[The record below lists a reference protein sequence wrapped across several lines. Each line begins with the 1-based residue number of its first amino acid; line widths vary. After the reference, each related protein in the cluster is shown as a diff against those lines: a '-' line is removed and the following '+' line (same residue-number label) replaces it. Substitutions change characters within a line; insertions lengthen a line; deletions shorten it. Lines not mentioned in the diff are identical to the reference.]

1 MKKIAMIMVVFLLTL
16 ASALAVD
23 PVASS
28 VLLGG
33 EDQERGQTV
42 STIVYVTNYNTLDVK
57 HIDVTSFTG
66 NAKYVVTDISE
77 DVTETAENVTSVS
90 ISAYVP
96 LDFDA
101 VDAKGKK
108 TSFSIGAA
116 TLTVTYTDDTTDD
129 ISVPLSMEA
138 ENLLEFHSDS
148 RITIGDEG
156 DSKFRNDKSYDDVN
170 RDDKIVLDITLENK
184 FDNNGDCDDPDDY
197 GDCEIQDIEVEL
209 EADDSDFDDENVDF
223 NDMNSESEDVESLSF
238 DVPDDV
244 KEDDYDFDIYVTGDD
259 ENGARHGEFWTFTLE
274 VEVPDDEITITD
286 AYVNPSRI
294 DCDVKH
300 VTLKVEIENSGTDD
314 QRKAAIEIDSPRLDL
329 QDSIYNIDIDE
340 GDSDTK
346 TFDISLPDDVDPG
359 TYFITVSSFYD
370 NNKESDVDSV
380 QLIVEEC
387 YEEPVVD
394 DDIDWEEEEEDNTE
408 VNIIEVPPS
417 TGVIVGEEKEAS
429 FFESGSYTLLLGGLF
444 LIALLMF
451 FVLLVVILKK

>member
-138 ENLLEFHSDS
+138 
-148 RITIGDEG
+148 
-156 DSKFRNDKSYDDVN
+156 
-170 RDDKIVLDITLENK
+170 
-184 FDNNGDCDDPDDY
+184 
-197 GDCEIQDIEVEL
+197 
-209 EADDSDFDDENVDF
+209 
-223 NDMNSESEDVESLSF
+223 
-238 DVPDDV
+238 
-244 KEDDYDFDIYVTGDD
+244 
-259 ENGARHGEFWTFTLE
+259 
-274 VEVPDDEITITD
+274 
-286 AYVNPSRI
+286 
-294 DCDVKH
+294 
-300 VTLKVEIENSGTDD
+300 
-314 QRKAAIEIDSPRLDL
+314 
-329 QDSIYNIDIDE
+329 
-340 GDSDTK
+340 
-346 TFDISLPDDVDPG
+346 
-359 TYFITVSSFYD
+359 
-370 NNKESDVDSV
+370 
-380 QLIVEEC
+380 
-387 YEEPVVD
+387 
-394 DDIDWEEEEEDNTE
+394 
-408 VNIIEVPPS
+408 
-417 TGVIVGEEKEAS
+417 
-429 FFESGSYTLLLGGLF
+429 
-444 LIALLMF
+444 
-451 FVLLVVILKK
+451 

>member
-1 MKKIAMIMVVFLLTL
+1 
-16 ASALAVD
+16 
-23 PVASS
+23 
-28 VLLGG
+28 
-33 EDQERGQTV
+33 
-42 STIVYVTNYNTLDVK
+42 
-57 HIDVTSFTG
+57 
-66 NAKYVVTDISE
+66 
-77 DVTETAENVTSVS
+77 
-90 ISAYVP
+90 
-96 LDFDA
+96 
-101 VDAKGKK
+101 
-108 TSFSIGAA
+108 
-116 TLTVTYTDDTTDD
+116 
-129 ISVPLSMEA
+129 
-138 ENLLEFHSDS
+138 
-148 RITIGDEG
+148 
-156 DSKFRNDKSYDDVN
+156 
-170 RDDKIVLDITLENK
+170 
-184 FDNNGDCDDPDDY
+184 
-197 GDCEIQDIEVEL
+197 
-209 EADDSDFDDENVDF
+209 
-223 NDMNSESEDVESLSF
+223 MNSESEDVESLSF

-444 LIALLMF
+444 LIAF
-451 FVLLVVILKK
+451 FLSWSVSPSNTA